1 MKPLFTAAVLALS
14 TLPAFAQDDVVCM
27 ATEEME
33 ASLVDWYDETPAVMD
48 EDGTI
53 VWASGIG
60 GTWTVVSYNDNG
72 TSCALAQGDNW
83 SPRMNADALMAGLLN
98 EQGTSGS

>member
-1 MKPLFTAAVLALS
+1 MKPLFATAALLLS
-14 TLPAFAQDDVVCM
+14 TLSVQAQEDVVCM
-27 ATEEME
+27 ATDEME
-33 ASLVDWYDETPAVMD
+33 AALVDWYDETPAVMA

-60 GTWTVVSYNDNG
+60 GTWTVVNYNPDG

-83 SPRMNADALMAGLLN
+83 TPDMDADALIAALPYG
-98 EQGTSGS
+98 QG

>member
-14 TLPAFAQDDVVCM
+14 TLPALAQDDVVCM

-33 ASLVDWYDETPAVMD
+33 ASLVDWYDETPAVMA

-60 GTWTVVSYNDNG
+60 GTWTVVSYKDNG

-83 SPRMNADALMAGLLN
+83 SPNMDADALLASLPFG
-98 EQGTSGS
+98 QG